1 MGLDGCYAQL
11 PPFKSVLPSFENR
24 PEILLRSP
32 YPLLKDQNV
41 SISLTTDRPADSF
54 SATGLPNGLSLD
66 SLNGLITGAPT
77 NVGNYESVIQATNQ
91 SGSLPNN
98 ITFQVND
105 FSGYPFGLNIALLA
119 TVEVQPF
126 TIFHFFW
133 N

>member
-1 MGLDGCYAQL
+1 M
-11 PPFKSVLPSFENR
+11 PNSHPFKSVLPSFENR
-24 PEILLRSP
+24 PEILLRNP

-77 NVGNYESVIQATNQ
+77 NVGNYQSIIQATNQ

-105 FSGYPFGLNIALLA
+105 FSGYPFGLNIAL
-119 TVEVQPF
+119 PGYSGSS
-126 TIFHFFW
+126 TIYDFHFFW